1 MRHLL
6 LLLLLTSNSA
16 FSQDFY
22 LKTFGNE
29 KDQAIIFLHGGP
41 GGSTLDFELTTAQK
55 LADGGFFVILYDRR
69 GEGRTENDSAKFTY
83 NETFADLLSIY
94 QKHKLDKASLIGHSF
109 GGIVATLF
117 AEKHPKKVKDIVLV
131 ASPVAL
137 QQSFKNILKITKPMI
152 EAKNDSTAMAQYNF
166 VTKQDTSSIY
176 YSSGC
181 FMLAMNNGLYTAKN
195 LSDKAKEL
203 QSLFMTS
210 PEMKAYQDFLV
221 KTNYKTMFK
230 ATMGFL
236 NNEKYTN
243 VDIRNTIKNLESI
256 KLYGI
261 YGKEDGLFGSEQLQ
275 TIKNSVLD
283 FQLLDDCSHGVFID
297 QQEKFLNL
305 VKQWLK

>member
-1 MRHLL
+1 MRYLL
-6 LLLLLTSNSA
+6 FLLLLTSSTA
-16 FSQDFY
+16 FSQGLY

-55 LADGGFFVILYDRR
+55 LADDGFFVVAYDRR
-69 GEGRTENDSAKFTY
+69 GEGRSENDSAKFTY
-83 NETFADLLSIY
+83 DETFADLLSIY
-94 QKHKLDKASLIGHSF
+94 HKHKLDKASLIGHSF

-117 AEKHPKKVKDIVLV
+117 AEKHPEKVKDIVLV

-137 QQSFKNILKITKPMI
+137 QQSFRNILKITKPMI

-181 FMLAMNNGLYTAKN
+181 FMLAMNNGLYTAEN
-195 LSDKAKEL
+195 QSDKAKEL
-203 QSLFMTS
+203 QNLFMTS
-210 PEMKAYQDFLV
+210 PEIKAYQDFLV

-236 NNEKYTN
+236 NNENYTN
-243 VDIRNTIKNLESI
+243 VDIRNTLKSLKGI

-275 TIKNSVLD
+275 TIKTSVLD
-283 FQLLDDCSHGVFID
+283 FQLLDNCSHGVFID